1 MSRHQ
6 HAASRYQQAYVSQAI
21 AAHGDM
27 VSIGVQPH
35 CNINPIAIY
44 QCVEN
49 VCSRAKFSLSLIT
62 LSALSPRSLRQ
73 TDPLRHQRPIAA
85 VHAD

>member
-1 MSRHQ
+1 MQ
-6 HAASRYQQAYVSQAI
+6 PAAISKLIYRKLSQAI

-27 VSIGVQPH
+27 VSIVVQPH

-49 VCSRAKFSLSLIT
+49 ICSRAKFSLSPIA
-62 LSALSPRSLRQ
+62 LSVLSPRSLRQ